1 MDVIVYDKLDG
12 IAKGV
17 EYNGGGYIYCQKRCN
32 GIAW

>member
-17 EYNGGGYIYCQKRCN
+17 EYNGGVYRQSKTM
-32 GIAW
+32 